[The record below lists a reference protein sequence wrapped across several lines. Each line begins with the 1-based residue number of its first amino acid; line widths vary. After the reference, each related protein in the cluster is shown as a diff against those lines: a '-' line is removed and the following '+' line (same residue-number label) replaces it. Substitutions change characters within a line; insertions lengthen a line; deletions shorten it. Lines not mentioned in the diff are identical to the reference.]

1 MVKMVDD
8 FDDFKKQMKNAGD
21 KVVVVDFTATWCS
34 PCKMIAPIFEELA
47 EKYTNM
53 VFLKV
58 DMDEAEDVGEEYN
71 VTSMPTFIFIKN
83 TKELERFCGANGDKL
98 KAKVE
103 EFSKQ

>member
-8 FDDFKKQMKNAGD
+8 LDDFKKQMKNAGD
-21 KVVVVDFTATWCS
+21 KVVVVDFTATWCP

-58 DMDEAEDVGEEYN
+58 DVDEAEDVAANYEVN
-71 VTSMPTFIFIKN
+71 CMPTFIFIKN
-83 TKELERFCGANGDKL
+83 SKVLDRFDGANIQKLKDKL
-98 KAKVE
+98 E
-103 EFSKQ
+103 FFSKQ